1 MADTLKVLGQLA
13 PDATT
18 DTVLYTV
25 PENAVTTVS
34 SIAACNRSGGAL
46 TFRVAVRPLGAT
58 VVSKHYIYYDKA
70 VAANDTVFII
80 IGITLSDEDVV
91 SVRSSSADNISFS
104 IFGVETS

>member
-13 PDATT
+13 PLATT
-18 DTVLYTV
+18 NTDLYTV
-25 PENAVTTVS
+25 PDNTVTTVS

-46 TFRVAVRPLGAT
+46 TFRVAVRPSGAT
-58 VVSKHYIYYDKA
+58 VANEHYIYYGKS

-80 IGITLSDEDVV
+80 VGITLSDNDVITIYA
-91 SVRSSSADNISFS
+91 SSGDMSFS

>member
-1 MADTLKVLGQLA
+1 MADTLKVLGQAAPSDTNLA
-13 PDATT
+13 D
-18 DTVLYTV
+18 LYTV
-25 PENAVTTVS
+25 PDATVTTVS

-46 TFRVAVRPLGAT
+46 TFRVAVRPLSAT
-58 VVSKHYIYYDKA
+58 VANKHYIYYDKA

-80 IGITLSDEDVV
+80 IGITLSDDDVV